1 MPQVTDIRPQKRQKR
16 VNIFLDGKFS
26 FGLDLETL
34 AKTGLKVGQ
43 EVSEK
48 KVEEIIREGEFAKIY
63 NRVLKF
69 LSYRPRCE
77 KELSDWFK
85 RKGVG
90 ERTKNLVLRK
100 LKKLNLLDDKNFAKW
115 WIEQRIS
122 FRPRGARLI
131 KLELLKKGI
140 SREAIE
146 RLFEEI
152 NIDFSEEKRA
162 KKAAEKKFKSL
173 KNLTRPKQKEKLSQ
187 FLLRRGFSWETIRKV
202 LDDVF

>member
-1 MPQVTDIRPQKRQKR
+1 MPHITDIRSQKRQGR
-16 VNIFLDGKFS
+16 VNVFLDGKFS

-34 AKTGLKVGQ
+34 AKTNLKVGQ
-43 EVSEK
+43 EISAK

-69 LSYRPRCE
+69 LSYRPRSQ
-77 KELSDWFK
+77 KELADWFAK
-85 RKGVG
+85 KSVG
-90 ERTKNLVLRK
+90 GQTQKLV
-100 LKKLNLLDDKNFAKW
+100 LKKLKRLGYVDDRKFAEW

-162 KKAAEKKFKSL
+162 KRAAEKKFKSL